1 MPDQIHENDTSK
13 YIVQELHE
21 PDIIGADIKEMYQL
35 FAKRILWID
44 GNEAPGAFQMNTAWY
59 KHAQPRDPLFEEHVH
74 SYDELIGFFGSDP
87 EDPYNLHAVIELW
100 LDGVM
105 HRIDR
110 TSMIFVPGGMKHNP
124 LRLLE
129 VDRPIFHFSVVNSPE
144 YSGETAYNAPA
155 KRE

>member
-1 MPDQIHENDTSK
+1 
-13 YIVQELHE
+13 LHE

-100 LDGVM
+100 LDGEM